1 MPTEIIKKLQAEC
14 KELDDANR
22 HLIAIISDT
31 GLRLSEAIG
40 LAQDDIVIRGNIPH
54 LKIQEHPWRKLKT
67 HSSKR
72 LVPLIGVFINCLGGG
87 FLLIMF

>member
-14 KELDDANR
+14 KEVDDANR

-40 LAQDDIVIRGNIPH
+40 LAQDDIVIDTRNTSFKNSRTPGGN
-54 LKIQEHPWRKLKT
+54 LKLPQA
-67 HSSKR
+67 
-72 LVPLIGVFINCLGGG
+72 NA
-87 FLLIMF
+87 